1 MPPVPAGSAPPGP
14 AGSAPSGSRTGED
27 QLAYVAAARARA
39 HLLYEGAIV
48 PHRSC
53 GVALAETFGLPTGSY
68 QALRRGGITGEG
80 SCGSIAAGVLVLGEI
95 LGDPSPTGPVT
106 PELREA
112 VTRYRGLL
120 AARVDRPADL
130 SCNLRTAALGP
141 FTGLERH
148 GYCTSLTA
156 TVAEIIAAVLWD
168 LGRAPALAPVP
179 PDSESP

>member
-130 SCNLRTAALGP
+130 SCNQRTATIGP
-141 FTGLERH
+141 FTGPERH

-156 TVAEIIAAVLWD
+156 TVAEIVAAVLWD